1 MKTEELIM
9 YGLVFV
15 GVLVVGLAAMTFF
28 SEPKIAYD
36 VQGKVIQSA
45 ANQQVFAQQAAVAG
59 SDCGSLTDTAN
70 VQHLSH
76 HPGQYEQ
83 CLRQVDPGF
92 LKQATGQTLE
102 LILGN

>member
-9 YGLVFV
+9 YGLVFA
-15 GVLVVGLAAMTFF
+15 GVIAVGLAAMTFF

-36 VQGKVIQSA
+36 VQGKVIQNAS
-45 ANQQVFAQQAAVAG
+45 NQQIFTQQAAAVG

-83 CLRQVDPGF
+83 CLRQVDPNF

-102 LILGN
+102 QILGN

>member
-15 GVLVVGLAAMTFF
+15 GVIAVGLAAMTFF
-28 SEPKIAYD
+28 SEPKVAYG
-36 VQGKVIQSA
+36 VQGNVIQSA
-45 ANQQVFAQQAAVAG
+45 ANQQVFAQQAAAAG
-59 SDCGSLTDTAN
+59 GQCGSLTDAAN

-83 CLRQVDPGF
+83 CLRQVDPNF

-102 LILGN
+102 QILGN

>member
-15 GVLVVGLAAMTFF
+15 GVIAVGLAAMTFF

-36 VQGKVIQSA
+36 VQGKVIQNAS
-45 ANQQVFAQQAAVAG
+45 NQQIFAQQAATVG

-76 HPGQYEQ
+76 HQGQYAS
-83 CLRQVDPGF
+83 CLKQVDPGF
-92 LKQATGQTLE
+92 LQQATGKTLE
-102 LILGN
+102 QILG